1 MAKDLPMILLVDDED
16 IIIDVASAMLNKI
29 GYEVL
34 TAGSGEK
41 ALALY
46 QANRD
51 DIDLIILDLVMPGMN
66 GGETYDRLRD
76 LNPDIRVILSS
87 GYTIDGQAQAILDRG
102 CNGFIQKPFDLNTLS
117 QKIKDLL

>member
-51 DIDLIILDLVMPGMN
+51 DIDLIILDLVMPGMS

-87 GYTIDGQAQAILDRG
+87 GYTIDGQAQAILNRG